1 MPTIARILKRLVS
14 SRPYVIRGASMTPS
28 LRPGDQVLVD
38 AAAYGEVEPARG
50 DVVVFSNPHG
60 EGRRD
65 IKRVIGLPGE
75 RVVMAEGILYVGE
88 RQVAEPYLGGLP
100 SSGELGWASR
110 SGIWARGSFYCWGT
124 TGRIALTAGSSAL
137 SGRTGLSGGRGC
149 GTGRTPQDDMVAA
162 QRRLAVEAFGEDDM
176 VTSLA
181 WSRGPRPRSFVE
193 DSSAWW

>member
-1 MPTIARILKRLVS
+1 MPAIARIMKRLAA

-75 RVVMAEGILYVGE
+75 RVVMAEGMLYVDE
-88 RQVAEPYLGGLP
+88 RGLAEAYLGRAAVV
-100 SSGELGWASR
+100 GWA
-110 SGIWARGSFYCWGT
+110 
-124 TGRIALTAGSSAL
+124 GRVGV
-137 SGRTGLSGGRGC
+137 GPGRG
-149 GTGRTPQDDMVAA
+149 GVSIAGGQPGA
-162 QRRLAVEAFGEDDM
+162 
-176 VTSLA
+176 
-181 WSRGPRPRSFVE
+181 
-193 DSSAWW
+193 